1 MICGGDNKSVLLF
14 VFSALV
20 IAIVSYPLWTLY
32 HQALNANVLF
42 LTSSASY
49 MLAGERMSEAYY
61 DTNPPLSIILYLPPA
76 FLVKY
81 TALNVSQAIFI
92 YCISALG
99 LGLALLHRS
108 LKEFSDI
115 SAEHK
120 AIIYTVFIYVHTIIA
135 YFYWAEREYF
145 MSLTLVPFIFLQIS
159 LTRRNKKLHALDH
172 LILAFG
178 ALFIMIKPHY
188 YIAPA
193 LILLHRFVTQ
203 KRLSVAWDKDSLY
216 LNGFAITYAL
226 VLYFLF
232 YDFLIIILPDI
243 LSLYLTIASDRVA
256 STTAGFVIAGLV
268 ATLLTTT
275 IAKEDH
281 RKFIFLM
288 FCLFLITLLPF
299 YIQGKGY
306 MNHLVIPFNF
316 FLFGFNLL
324 VFSNI
329 KQILREICRQRKG
342 LTIPALFL
350 TTALFSWLIYQTI
363 ISVNKQLTHKQYQS
377 LELVQTLQETPCT
390 QKSCSFFIFND
401 GLEIIHQLALYSE
414 RVHASRFPSFWFLPK
429 LIEPK
434 NDILDENEKEKLS
447 RKYSF
452 MAYEDLK
459 KFAPSILIIGKYDLL
474 KTGKDFDII
483 DFLSEHS
490 PEYREEFSH
499 YKYEK
504 TITINLAD
512 YIIDGGFGDKDVKYD
527 VYIRKNEDNN
537 NPQ

>member
-1 MICGGDNKSVLLF
+1 MIRGGDNKGVLLF
-14 VFSALV
+14 AFSALV
-20 IAIVSYPLWTLY
+20 IAIISYPLWMLY

-42 LTSSASY
+42 LTSSDSY
-49 MLAGERMSEAYY
+49 MLAGERMSNAYY

-92 YCISALG
+92 YCLSALG
-99 LGLALLHRS
+99 LSLALLHRS
-108 LKEFSDI
+108 LKKISAI

-120 AIIYTVFIYVHTIIA
+120 AVIYTVFIYVHTIIA

-145 MSLTLVPFIFLQIS
+145 MSLTLVPFMFLQIS
-159 LTRRNKKLHALDH
+159 LTRRHEKLHTLDH
-172 LILAFG
+172 LILALG

-232 YDFLIIILPDI
+232 HDFLILILPDVI
-243 LSLYLTIASDRVA
+243 SLYLTIASDWVA
-256 STTAGFVIAGLV
+256 SITIGLITTGLM
-268 ATLLTTT
+268 AILLTKMTVKGNSKKL
-275 IAKEDH
+275 IY
-281 RKFIFLM
+281 LM
-288 FCLFLITLLPF
+288 FYIFIITAIP
-299 YIQGKGY
+299 YYMQGKGY
-306 MNHLVIPFNF
+306 MNHLVIPSNF
-316 FLFGFNLL
+316 FLFGFALL
-324 VFSNI
+324 AFSVI
-329 KQILREICRQRKG
+329 KQILSELFRKRKD
-342 LTIPALFL
+342 LSIPALFL
-350 TTALFSWLIYQTI
+350 TTILLSWLIYQTI

-390 QKSCSFFIFND
+390 PKSCSFFIFND
-401 GLEIIHQLALYSE
+401 GLEVIHQLALYSE

-429 LIEPK
+429 LIEPE
-434 NDILDENEKEKLS
+434 NDILDENEKERLS

-452 MAYEDLK
+452 MVYEDLK

-483 DFLSEHS
+483 DFLSKHS